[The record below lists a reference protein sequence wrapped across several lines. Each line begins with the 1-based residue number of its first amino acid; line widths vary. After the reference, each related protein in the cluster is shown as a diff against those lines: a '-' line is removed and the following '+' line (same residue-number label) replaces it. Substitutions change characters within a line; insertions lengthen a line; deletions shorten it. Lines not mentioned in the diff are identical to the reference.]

1 MRNKN
6 SRREFIKESQEMVDY
21 CAKNNILPEI
31 QMIKAQEI
39 TQAWKNVEDKKAR
52 YRYVIDTATI

>member
-21 CAKNNILPEI
+21 CAKNNVLPEI

-39 TQAWKNVEDKKAR
+39 TQAWKNVEDR
-52 YRYVIDTATI
+52 DDSFL